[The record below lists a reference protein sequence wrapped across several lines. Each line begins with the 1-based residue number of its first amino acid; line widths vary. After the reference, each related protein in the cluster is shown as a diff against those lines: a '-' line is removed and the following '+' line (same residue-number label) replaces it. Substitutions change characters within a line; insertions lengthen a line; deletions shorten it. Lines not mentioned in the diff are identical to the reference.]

1 VVGQGVPRHA
11 GGERPEKHRETASNS
26 YEVAN
31 TTSTTNRDDDTTTT
45 TPTAYPASRFL
56 TLTTSRPCA
65 TDP

>member
-1 VVGQGVPRHA
+1 MPGTRAASGPRST
-11 GGERPEKHRETASNS
+11 ETASNS

-45 TPTAYPASRFL
+45 TPTAYPASRYL
-56 TLTTSRPCA
+56 TLTTSRPRA